1 MKNKKKIP
9 PISSGIKT
17 LFEIL
22 DPGHKGKFIYIVLL
36 AIFVAIFEVIAAIF
50 IANFSKILFE
60 PQEGIKYF
68 EQLRFIDI
76 RVNEENIILVSSI
89 ILGIIFLVKNILAIV
104 EVFYHNFSIQKI
116 CYNFKEKIFSLYLYS
131 DYNFYLNRN
140 SAKSIE
146 VLHIHI
152 ETTLAQGLIA
162 LANILI
168 EFIVLICLLMV
179 LIYLNPSVALSI
191 MFICLFTAFIIQKIF
206 LPRYYYW
213 GKDLLNNYDDIQKFL
228 IEVFNCTKEINIF
241 KKQIYFLNKFS
252 NFVRKFS
259 RSKAF
264 ITATNSIPRFFL
276 EILFVSIFIFTI
288 FFLTKNN
295 YNFNELVGLLGAF
308 LYAGFRIMPGLNRII
323 NQVNIFKSSIPSI
336 ETVSEELKSLRNN
349 EIQSLNY
356 ASEKKMKFTDSIKLS
371 NINLY
376 YKNKKPVLR
385 NINLNI
391 KKGEIIGIIGPTGSG
406 KSSLINIISGIQKPK
421 SGEVII
427 DGKKLVNPNLWKN
440 NIAFVSQNIFLLDNS
455 IKRNIA
461 FGENKINMTKLLFA
475 IQNSQL
481 KDTIEK
487 LDEGIDTFIGEHG
500 KELSGGQIQR
510 IAIARALYLNRKILI
525 FDEATSALDLQT
537 ERKILSFLKK
547 KTYNATVI
555 IVTHKPNTI
564 KFCDKIYKITDGRIN
579 RK

>member
-9 PISSGIKT
+9 QISSGIKT

-22 DPGHKGKFIYIVLL
+22 DPSHKGKFIYIVLL
-36 AIFVAIFEVIAAIF
+36 AISVAIVEVIAAIF
-50 IANFSKILFE
+50 IANFSKTLYE
-60 PQEGIKYF
+60 PQEGIKYL

-76 RVNEENIILVSSI
+76 RVNEENIILISSI
-89 ILGIIFLVKNILAIV
+89 VLGIIFLIKNILAIV

-116 CYNFKEKIFSLYLYS
+116 CYSFKEKIFSLYLYS
-131 DYNFYLNRN
+131 DYSFYLNRN

-146 VLHIHI
+146 LLRVHI
-152 ETTLAQGLIA
+152 ETTIASGLIA

-168 EFIVLICLLMV
+168 EFIVLIFLLIV
-179 LIYLNPSVALSI
+179 LIYLNPSVSLSI
-191 MFICLFTAFIIQKIF
+191 IFLCLFTAFLIQKFI
-206 LPRYYYW
+206 LPKYYYW
-213 GKDLLNNYDDIQKFL
+213 GKDLLNIDNQQQKFL
-228 IEVFNCTKEINIF
+228 TEVFNCNKEINIF
-241 KKQIYFLNKFS
+241 KKQIYFLNNFS
-252 NFVRKFS
+252 IFVKKLAK
-259 RSKAF
+259 SKAL

-276 EILFVSIFIFTI
+276 EILFVSFFILTI

-295 YNFNELVGLLGAF
+295 YNFNELIGLLGAF

-323 NQVNIFKSSIPSI
+323 NYLNIFKSSIPAI
-336 ETVSEELKSLRNN
+336 ETVSEELKYLQNN

-356 ASEKKMKFTDSIKLS
+356 ASEKKMKFTDDIKLS
-371 NINLY
+371 NINFH
-376 YKNKKPVLR
+376 YKNNKPVLK
-385 NINLNI
+385 NINIKI

-421 SGEVII
+421 SGEILI

-475 IQNSQL
+475 IKNSQL
-481 KDTIEK
+481 EDTVEK
-487 LDEGIDTFIGEHG
+487 LDQGIDTFIGEHG

-537 ERKILSFLKK
+537 ESKILGFLKK
-547 KTYNATVI
+547 KTYNATII